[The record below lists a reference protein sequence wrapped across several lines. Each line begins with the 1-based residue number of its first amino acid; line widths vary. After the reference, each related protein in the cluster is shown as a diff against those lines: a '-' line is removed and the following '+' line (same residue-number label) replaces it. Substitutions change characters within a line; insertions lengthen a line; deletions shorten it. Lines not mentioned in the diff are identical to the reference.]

1 MAEEPTQATSS
12 SGSNTNTPT
21 SRPHVDIKKRVG
33 DTLAKSGNRVRE
45 AVVSSLVDTQLERRK
60 SAILK
65 AVEKLEA
72 ADKEIA
78 KLRSQGTQAFDHEG
92 KAVGAPTFTKQQT
105 EEIKKKAEEIGKL
118 EGALAKA
125 LGDTPDFQKLFE
137 LTGENKG

>member
-12 SGSNTNTPT
+12 GGSTNTPT

-78 KLRSQGTQAFDHEG
+78 KLRNQGVVSYDHEG
-92 KAVGAPTFTKQQT
+92 KATGSPTFTKQQV